1 MGISPPQAPQL
12 KLWNELLFYYYLTFL
27 HPPLSFSWWPQ
38 ITVMSLSPQKRGR
51 NSDKWVHLPRTPWS
65 ACALRT
71 TSSTRQT
78 AKTKEKERMEMQVK
92 CVSLQSNLVKMSEGR
107 SACLVRMQSTS
118 EEVVLP
124 KAQVILVT
132 DKPLFQLDR
141 LQSPSFLQCV
151 DLHNRTDLSFS
162 STTGDSP
169 LWQSIM
175 TWNCGEN

>member
-1 MGISPPQAPQL
+1 
-12 KLWNELLFYYYLTFL
+12 
-27 HPPLSFSWWPQ
+27 
-38 ITVMSLSPQKRGR
+38 
-51 NSDKWVHLPRTPWS
+51 
-65 ACALRT
+65 
-71 TSSTRQT
+71 
-78 AKTKEKERMEMQVK
+78 MEIQEK

-118 EEVVLP
+118 EEVVRP

-132 DKPLFQLDR
+132 DKPLFQLDW